1 MNNKNDDDIFV
12 GKYLKFSLMFSLI
25 FIIVL
30 IAGLLIYMLL
40 KNTKKYKCVNGACVE
55 CLDFEKGCQD
65 NCYMC
70 SAQTSLY
77 KPVCKNGKCTCEQC
91 ETNDDTCI
99 FSKDTCNKKLGDVDT
114 CNNNS
119 YTCDSGT
126 CKKYANSSPE
136 PSFCYKSSDNCKES
150 GCELKYKCDSNLTC
164 SVQKHAT
171 LEVLD
176 CTSKCKVTSNPCQSP
191 PIYKDSNVSGVENL
205 CKNNNCL
212 KIEIGIETL
221 NHYVKY
227 LLTLVHCNEGIRFF
241 ETMPPN
247 FPTCAK
253 DAEEATIKDI
263 KYPLQ
268 LSIDN
273 NNNLCINGTF
283 STSITGLETLT
294 GVKNIHDVFYNDVVK
309 VIKPNDVLNI
319 TVTNLPVKIYFVKG
333 IPAKRSDCTT
343 KNNETGNITGIRLF
357 IEELKP
363 NTSIVINK
371 NNVPLNTTALWQHIS
386 KCINSLLCRWPILI
400 QRIVDLDMSSC
411 GIWKNGGKNKCC
423 PGRSRDPRSNSI
435 TSETINLSHYN
446 IPIEISA
453 EEAAYSICG
462 SKQTFTLGLGTVNIK
477 DYNLESCSNVSN
489 RRTIP
494 PRPPAHRVS
503 GNTSTKFQCGRGGCI
518 SKDKEG
524 GILSDAKV
532 PGGWTITIG
541 AALLKNITQLG
552 ADNIMNTILTII
564 NKKSITIKIGT
575 ATYTLGQNSENKN
588 IELTCSS
595 YNNTE
600 NCGDKG
606 INNADNCQKCTIHK
620 NPDVVFGKISVQS
633 ETINNLIKT
642 VLNNL
647 TCDKNDKNSLS
658 CTIENFKSIP
668 ITING
673 FRVTEQKLG
682 IPVTA
687 KCENAKLNL
696 DIGFKV
702 TITIEQYIKIQIDT
716 IKLNNISLVDENNS
730 CNWLAKAA
738 GKISSLLKNFISNEI
753 QTIVK
758 NNINNVS
765 IKLSGLFS
773 NLSLSCEESPSKNGT
788 LIKLIS
794 TK

>member
-164 SVQKHAT
+164 SFQKDAT
-171 LEVLD
+171 LEVVD
-176 CTSKCKVTSNPCQSP
+176 CTSKCKVTSNPCQFP
-191 PIYKDSNVSGVENL
+191 PIYKDSNDSNVEYL
-205 CKNNNCL
+205 CNNSNNCL
-212 KIEIGIETL
+212 KIEIDIDTL
-221 NHYVKY
+221 NRYVKY
-227 LLTLVHCNEGIRFF
+227 LLTLVPCDEGIRFF

-253 DAEEATIKDI
+253 YAGSPIK
-263 KYPLQ
+263 KPLK

-283 STSITGLETLT
+283 STSITGLEKLT
-294 GVKNIHDVFYNDVVK
+294 GVNNIHNVFYNDVVK

-319 TVTNLPVKIYFVKG
+319 TVENLPVKIYFVKG

-343 KNNETGNITGIRLF
+343 KNNDETGNITGIRLF
-357 IEELKP
+357 IETEEP
-363 NTSIVINK
+363 NTSSIVINK
-371 NNVPLNTTALWQHIS
+371 NNENVQLTNLWPHIS

-400 QRIVDLDMSSC
+400 QRIVDIDMSSC

-423 PGRSRDPRSNSI
+423 PSPDPNNPRSNSI
-435 TSETINLSHYN
+435 QSDTINLSHYN

-453 EEAAYSICG
+453 EEAAYSI
-462 SKQTFTLGLGTVNIK
+462 SDQTFTLGLGTVNINK
-477 DYNLESCSNVSN
+477 YTGEPCSNVSEELL
-489 RRTIP
+489 
-494 PRPPAHRVS
+494 AEEQQE
-503 GNTSTKFQCGRGGCI
+503 KCGDVGCI
-518 SKDKEG
+518 QDKEA
-524 GILSDAKV
+524 ILSAAKK
-532 PGGWTITIG
+532 PGDWTITIG

-575 ATYTLGQNSENKN
+575 ATYTLGQKDGN

-595 YNNTE
+595 YNTE

-606 INNADNCQKCTIHK
+606 IYNEDKCQKCTIHK
-620 NPDVVFGKISVQS
+620 TPDVVFGKISVQS
-633 ETINNLIKT
+633 KTINKLIET
-642 VLNNL
+642 VLTNL
-647 TCDKNDKNSLS
+647 TCNENSLS
-658 CTIENFKSIP
+658 CTIKTFNIP

-673 FRVTEQKLG
+673 FRVTEG
-682 IPVTA
+682 ITA
-687 KCENAKLNL
+687 KCKNAKLNL

-702 TITIEQYIKIQIDT
+702 TITIGRYRNYNYNSISILIKN
-716 IKLNNISLVDENNS
+716 IKLNNISLDKNHSS
-730 CNWLAKAA
+730 CNILFKMA
-738 GKISSLLKNFISNEI
+738 GTISKFFKNFISGQI
-753 QTIVK
+753 QNIVDD
-758 NNINNVS
+758 NINNKP
-765 IKLSGLFS
+765 IRLSGLFS
-773 NLSLSCEESPSKNGT
+773 NLSLSCDSSSTNDP

-794 TK
+794 KK